1 MSSTVTAAHLLCAS
15 ASARAA
21 ASDCLQRTSQA
32 GFAAIFAPALKP
44 CSPAPLPAVL
54 LD

>member
-15 ASARAA
+15 ACVA
-21 ASDCLQRTSQA
+21 ASDCPQRTSQT
-32 GFAAIFAPALKP
+32 GFVAIFAPALTP
-44 CSPAPLPAVL
+44 CSPAPLPAAL